1 MAKYVAKRLLLT
13 LVMILIISFAIF
25 VALDNT
31 GVDPISQKLGM
42 ENYTAEAAAELRQK
56 LGLNDPLI
64 PRYFRWWG
72 DILRGDFG
80 YSIARGY
87 SIREG
92 LIAKWPATLEI
103 SLIALVVST
112 IVGIGIGMLS
122 AIWQNSIIDYLGR
135 GIAAIGNSVPE
146 YFFALLLIQFFSIR
160 FHWIGNPFQRIPAGA
175 VTFWDRLPNLI
186 LPVSALAIP
195 MCGKLMRYTRN
206 TMLDVANQEYVKL
219 ARSKGIPEWKVYI
232 RHVFRNSM
240 RPVVTVLL
248 FRMTLLLGG
257 SVAVETIF
265 NWPGVGIE
273 LTNAITSSDYT
284 VVMLYTLMMAILM
297 LTISFLVDL
306 FAALL
311 DPRVRLDG

>member
-1 MAKYVAKRLLLT
+1 MAKYIAKRLLLT
-13 LVMILIISFAIF
+13 LVMIIVISFAIF
-25 VALDNT
+25 VALNNT
-31 GVDPISQKLGM
+31 GVDPISFKLGL
-42 ENYTAEAAAELRQK
+42 ENYSSEAAAELREK
-56 LGLNDPLI
+56 LGLNDPI
-64 PRYFRWWG
+64 VVRYLRWWRDMLSG
-72 DILRGDFG
+72 DYG
-80 YSIARGY
+80 YSIAHGF
-87 SIREG
+87 SIRTG

-103 SLIALVVST
+103 SLLAMIVST

-135 GIAAIGNSVPE
+135 MISAIGNSVPE
-146 YFFALLLIQFFSIR
+146 YFFALILIQLFSVR
-160 FHWIGNPFQRIPAGA
+160 LQLLPPSGRVPAGA

-186 LPVSALAIP
+186 LPVAALAIP
-195 MCGKLMRYTRN
+195 MCGNLMRYTRN

-232 RHVFRNSM
+232 KHVFRNSM

-265 NWPGVGIE
+265 SWPGVGQV
-273 LTNAITSSDYT
+273 LTQAITASDYS

-311 DPRVRLDG
+311 DPRVRLEQ